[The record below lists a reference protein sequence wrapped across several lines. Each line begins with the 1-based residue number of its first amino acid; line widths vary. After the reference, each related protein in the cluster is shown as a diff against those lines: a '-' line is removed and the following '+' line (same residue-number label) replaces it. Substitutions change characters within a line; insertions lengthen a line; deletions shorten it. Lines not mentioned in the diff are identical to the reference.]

1 MKVIQIF
8 CDGSMDEIEV
18 SPKNIHVGLTEK
30 SKSQGDGEIRFLYSW
45 LYEQSKIECYGW
57 FDGEAGFENKH
68 ELPPSGNSNFL
79 DESSC
84 QLLFGDLFIAM
95 KTGDTYKS
103 LDVGEY
109 SEFYSYVHG
118 GFDDCEEMTSDSE
131 PNTSEEDED
140 FTPGGDCDTE
150 DVLFT
155 ETQSLSGESEEEFIT
170 ETETDDSELEPDA
183 SIYEI

>member
-1 MKVIQIF
+1 MKVVQIF
-8 CDGSMDEIEV
+8 CDGSMDEIDI
-18 SPKNIHVGLTEK
+18 SPKNIEGDLIDK
-30 SKSQGDGEIRFLYSW
+30 SKSLGEGDIRFLYSW
-45 LYEQSKIECYGW
+45 TYEGSKIECYGW

-84 QLLFGDLFIAM
+84 QLLFGDLFLVL

-118 GFDDCEEMTSDSE
+118 GFDDCEEITSDSD
-131 PNTSEEDED
+131 SEISEKDED
-140 FTPGGDCDTE
+140 FTPEDDNDTE
-150 DVLFT
+150 GDLLSEKLV
-155 ETQSLSGESEEEFIT
+155 QSDESEEFIT
-170 ETETDDSELEPDA
+170 ETDTDDSELEADT